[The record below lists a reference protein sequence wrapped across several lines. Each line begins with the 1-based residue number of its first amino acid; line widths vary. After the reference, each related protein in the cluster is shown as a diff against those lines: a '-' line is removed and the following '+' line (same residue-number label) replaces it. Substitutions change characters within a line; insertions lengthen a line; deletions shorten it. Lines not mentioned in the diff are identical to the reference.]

1 MPQNLFPSPPWPTLP
16 VQGERARYPL
26 HRIFCVGKNY
36 AAHAAEMGGDVD
48 REQPIFFTKSALA
61 FLPSGLESNYPPG
74 TESYHYEVEFCVVLG
89 KPLFKASPE
98 EAADAIY
105 GYAVGLD
112 MTRRDIQN
120 RSKELRLP
128 WDMAKDVEEFG
139 DHRPDHPQGRFR
151 PGHRSAHPAA
161 SGWRTASGR
170 PLVGHGLVGAGT
182 AVAAVGALSSGAG
195 RSVDDRNPG
204 RGGAGEARRSSGRRC
219 RGAGAGFGDLHRSRL
234 RPQADGETTKPAN
247 SRGFFNWSGA
257 LE

>member
-1 MPQNLFPSPPWPTLP
+1 MMEGAEMPQNLFPSPPWPTLP

-89 KPLFKASPE
+89 KPLFKTSPE

-128 WDMAKDVEEFG
+128 WDMAKDVEESAIIGPITRKADFGPVTDQRIRLRLDGELRQDGPLSDMVWSVPELLSRLSGLYHLAPGDLLMTGTPAGVGPVKPG
-139 DHRPDHPQGRFR
+139 DH
-151 PGHRSAHPAA
+151 
-161 SGWRTASGR
+161 
-170 PLVGHGLVGAGT
+170 LVGDVEGLAPV
-182 AVAAVGALSSGAG
+182 
-195 RSVDDRNPG
+195 SVTFTDPD
-204 RGGAGEARRSSGRRC
+204 
-219 RGAGAGFGDLHRSRL
+219 
-234 RPQADGETTKPAN
+234 
-247 SRGFFNWSGA
+247 
-257 LE
+257 